1 MKKQISIILVML
13 MIASGSMFS
22 LNRFNENALA
32 NNAIEQKVDMQME
45 YDKPET
51 IQKQIK
57 EKFAQDNEKVIHI
70 VNESARGTDSKLHD
84 IYRVETIS
92 DSNPVIEAENPI
104 AEHIYMVHV
113 QMKDTKAPVIKA
125 NDLTLSVGDTFTTD
139 DLEAS
144 AYDVVDGDLP
154 IEYVKNDVDSTK
166 AGTYEVIMEATD
178 ANHNTSRKSVQVVVN
193 EVEQTTE
200 EQSGYTGYSEPTNTV
215 STPASPTYTTPALD
229 RNNLYVRGWKIV
241 VGNDVSD
248 GVIRS
253 YMSELQG
260 LPAIF
265 NNSNLHTITID
276 NSLSYPYLGMAY
288 SDGRLWLNG
297 SAYYATTALHEMTHM
312 YDYANNASGNLEGI
326 FQAEKNNLPAKFSGN
341 MRDNRYEWLANLVVY
356 YYYDQ
361 GTLRAAAPQSYNYVR
376 NLLN

>member
-1 MKKQISIILVML
+1 MKKQITIVLVML

-70 VNESARGTDSKLHD
+70 VSESARGTDSKLYD

-215 STPASPTYTTPALD
+215 STPAAPTYTTPALD

-297 SAYYATTALHEMTHM
+297 SAYYSTTALHEMTHM
-312 YDYANNASGNLEGI
+312 YDYATNASGNLEGI

-361 GTLRAAAPQSYNYVR
+361 GTLRAAAPHSYNYVR